1 MKFNVVLGNPPFG
14 SDPRHTDAGENFG
27 LGKAFMYKMIDWTT
41 DHVAT
46 VLPYGEKTYSR
57 GAKEHYRSKGLYH
70 IADARDAFPDIFAQ
84 TSVLYFDR
92 KTKNQ
97 AIVDEMIGNVE
108 VPSENMSPFFSTN
121 TGTGRG
127 LWEHLLKEEGK
138 YEVVITVRKT
148 LYTDDEE
155 VVRTID
161 DKTRGKWRVVMNHI
175 AGEKDLGRM
184 IVVGPDVTLGK
195 SVDVMICHSQEH
207 AEAVRDYLETDEVS
221 EILHK
226 VKIGITNSAKIL
238 KYVPRPNW
246 I

>member
-1 MKFNVVLGNPPFG
+1 
-14 SDPRHTDAGENFG
+14 
-27 LGKAFMYKMIDWTT
+27 LGKSFMYKMIDWTT

-57 GAKEHYRSKGLYH
+57 VAKEHYRSKGLYY

-97 AIVDEMIGNVE
+97 TIVDEMIGDVE
-108 VPSENMSPFFSTN
+108 VPSENMSPLFSTG

-138 YEVVITVRKT
+138 HEVMITVRKS
-148 LYTDDEE
+148 LYTDDDE
-155 VVRTID
+155 VLRLVD
-161 DKTRGKWRVVMNHI
+161 DKSKGKWRIAMNHI
-175 AGEKDLGRM
+175 AGERDLGKM
-184 IVVGPDVTLGK
+184 QVVDPKCTLGK
-195 SVDVMICHSQEH
+195 SVDIMICHSQEH
-207 AEAVRDYLETDEVS
+207 AEAVMEYLQTDEVA
-221 EILHK
+221 EILDK

-238 KYVPRPNW
+238 KYVPRPSH

>member
-14 SDPRHTDAGENFG
+14 SDPRHNESGESFG
-27 LGKAFMYKMIDWTT
+27 LGKLFMYKMIDWTT

-57 GAKEHYRSKGLYH
+57 SAKEHYQSKGLYH
-70 IADARDAFPDIFAQ
+70 IADARDAFPLIFAQ

-92 KTKNQ
+92 QTKHQ
-97 AIVDEMIGNVE
+97 VITDEMIGDAP
-108 VPSENMSPFFSTN
+108 VPTDNMSPLFSTN
-121 TGTGRG
+121 TGTGRN
-127 LWEHLLKEEGK
+127 LWERFLKDEGK
-138 YEVVITVRKT
+138 YKVVVTARSVK
-148 LYTDDEE
+148 YTDDDAI
-155 VVRTID
+155 VVLID
-161 DKTRGKWRVVMNHI
+161 DRTKGKWRVAMNHI
-175 AGEKDLGRM
+175 AGDAGLGRM

-207 AEAVRDYLETDEVS
+207 AEAVKEYLESDEVID
-221 EILHK
+221 ILKK

-238 KYVPRPNW
+238 KYVPRPNH

>member
-14 SDPRHTDAGENFG
+14 SDPRHNESGESFG
-27 LGKAFMYKMIDWTT
+27 LGKSFMYKMIDWTT

-70 IADARDAFPDIFAQ
+70 IADCRDAFPLIFTQ

-97 AIVDEMIGNVE
+97 TVVDEMIGDVE
-108 VPSENMSPFFSTN
+108 VPSENMSPLFSTG

-127 LWEHLLKEEGK
+127 LWEHLLQEDGK
-138 YEVVITVRKT
+138 YEVVITVRKS
-148 LYTDDEE
+148 LRTDDEE
-155 VVRTID
+155 ILRQID

-175 AGEKDLGRM
+175 AGEKDLGKM
-184 IVVGPDVTLGK
+184 NVVGPTVTLGK

-207 AEAVRDYLETDEVS
+207 AEAVMEYLGTPEVVD
-221 EILHK
+221 ILTK
-226 VKIGITNSAKIL
+226 VKVGITNSAKIL
-238 KYVPRPNW
+238 KYVPRPSH